1 VALPRIAAL
10 SARRLGAT
18 LHAVD
23 SQSNVSTRHAVDRFQ
38 AIVMEETHWTG
49 SLLDYCL
56 ANKIRLVIPAR
67 HSDLGPLAEAQ
78 SEFKE
83 NGVHIA
89 ISSEATISICTNKLK
104 TYEFLENHGFPTP
117 FSFPLDSNSIKIAE
131 EHLPFIAKP
140 IGGSASSG
148 IHVVDRLDQL
158 SDLTRCVGNLG
169 QRIAQGAEYTIN
181 S

>member
-1 VALPRIAAL
+1 MVLPRIAAL
-10 SARRLGAT
+10 SARRLDAT

-117 FSFPLDSNSIKIAE
+117 FRSPWTPILSKLPKNICLSLPSPLADRPVLESMSSIDSISC
-131 EHLPFIAKP
+131 
-140 IGGSASSG
+140 
-148 IHVVDRLDQL
+148 R
-158 SDLTRCVGNLG
+158 T
-169 QRIAQGAEYTIN
+169 
-181 S
+181 